1 MTSSTDRPRIV
12 VGVDGSPQSEQALRW
27 AVRLAASEK
36 AVVEVVAAWEYPI
49 VYGWAPLPSDYD
61 PEKEITRLTDDTIE
75 SVFPDGRPEGMFVT
89 VASGSPS
96 RAIIDRGNDARLI
109 VVGSR
114 GRGGFTGLL
123 LGSVSKTVIEH
134 ATVPVFVVRGDV
146 PAD

>member
-1 MTSSTDRPRIV
+1 MTSSTDQLRVV

-27 AVRLAASEK
+27 AVRLARQEN
-36 AVVEVVAAWEYPI
+36 AVVEVVAAWEYPV
-49 VYGWAPLPSDYD
+49 VYGWAPLPPDYN
-61 PEKEITRLTDDTIE
+61 PEVEITRLTDDTIE
-75 SVFPDGRPEGMFVT
+75 SVFPEGRPDGMFVT
-89 VASGSPS
+89 VASGSPA
-96 RAIIDRGNDARLI
+96 RAILDRGKDARLI

-134 ATVPVFVVRGDV
+134 STVPVFVVRGDV